1 MPRYMHLSIYDEERI
16 DKIMA
21 AMSSKVRRDILR
33 LVNRNSYSVTEIA
46 RILEIPTSTAAFHVH
61 NLQAADLVHV
71 QSKSAQHGASK
82 IISRKLDEINISYV
96 PEYDSDE
103 IMTSVLDIPIGSFTD
118 CEASPSCGIATE
130 KNIIA
135 SEDAPSVFFSPE
147 RMAAQIIWFSSG
159 YIEYKIPN
167 HAFRD
172 KEPMG
177 LSFSLELCS
186 EAPNFRMEWKSDISF
201 WINGTEICTWTSPGD
216 FGGHRGL
223 LNPDWWPDLS
233 TQYGLLKTVRV
244 NQRGTYLDE
253 NKVSGIR
260 IGDLNIDKGNYFT
273 LRIGIKPDAV
283 NVGGMNLFGEKYGN
297 YQQNIICKLSYKDKK
312 MEE

>member
-1 MPRYMHLSIYDEERI
+1 MSRYMHLSIYDEERI

-46 RILEIPTSTAAFHVH
+46 RILDIPTSTAAFHVN
-61 NLQAADLVHV
+61 NLQAAQLVHV

-96 PEYDSDE
+96 PEYDSEE
-103 IMTSVLDIPIGSFTD
+103 IMTTSLNVPIGSFTD
-118 CEASPSCGIATE
+118 CDAAPSCGIATD
-130 KNIIA
+130 KNFIV
-135 SEDAPSVFFSPE
+135 SEDVPSVFFSPD
-147 RMAAQIIWFSSG
+147 RIYAQIIWFSAG
-159 YIEYKIPN
+159 FLEYKIPN
-167 HAFRD
+167 YVIKGKD
-172 KEPMG
+172 PVG

-186 EAPNFRMEWKSDISF
+186 EAPNFRMEWKSDITF
-201 WINGTEICTWTSPGD
+201 WINGTEVCTWTSPGD

-223 LNPDWWPDLS
+223 LNPDWWPDMS
-233 TQYGLLKTVRV
+233 TQYGLLKTVRI
-244 NQRGTYLDE
+244 NHSGSYLDE
-253 NKVSGIR
+253 NKVSSVKISDLK
-260 IGDLNIDKGNYFT
+260 IDSGDYIT

-283 NVGGMNLFGEKYGN
+283 NVGGVNLFGEKFGN